1 MKNKAFEEHL
11 YRKFSIND
19 LIIFSLYSLEE
30 RKNKCNFEELVKGC
44 FVLFPA
50 AFSFSNFSK
59 WPDARKL
66 DRPLRSLRNK
76 KLIAGDPKT
85 TFSLTKAGRKKAGEI
100 AKDFRQ
106 GRLKL

>member
-1 MKNKAFEEHL
+1 MKKKAFEEHL
-11 YRKFSIND
+11 YRKFSVND
-19 LIIFSLYSLEE
+19 LIIFSLFSLKEE
-30 RKNKCNFEELVKGC
+30 KEKRNFEELVKKC
-44 FVLFPA
+44 FTLFPA

-66 DRPLRSLRNK
+66 DRPLRSLRKK
-76 KLIAGDPKT
+76 KLIAGSPQT
-85 TFSLTKAGRKKAGEI
+85 SFSLTPSGRKKAEEI